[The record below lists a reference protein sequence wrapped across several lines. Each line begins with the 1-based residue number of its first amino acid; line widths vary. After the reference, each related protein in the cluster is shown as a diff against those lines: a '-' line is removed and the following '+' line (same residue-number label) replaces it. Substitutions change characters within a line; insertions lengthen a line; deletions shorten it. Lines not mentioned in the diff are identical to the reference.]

1 MAPARRRAGDW
12 AILLTLSLGFFM
24 TLLDLTIVN
33 IAIPDMRHDLHASLA
48 EIGWVIN
55 AYVIVLAVL
64 MITAGRLGDL
74 RGRRNL
80 FIIGIAVFTLAS
92 AASGLS
98 QTGTELIGARVVQGL
113 GAALLMPQTMAIII
127 AIFPRERRGAAL
139 GVWGGVAALATIAG
153 PTVGGVL
160 VTWRG
165 WRWIFFVNIPLGI
178 LAMILAVAIIPD
190 VRSGRRLPLDLP
202 GVLIASAGLVAITY
216 GLVEGQ
222 SCDWG
227 TVWSFVSIPLILVAG
242 VALLVIF
249 ALVQAL
255 RQERRPLLPFTLF
268 ADRNYAVMA
277 TVSVI
282 ISIGLV
288 GMALPL
294 TLYLQN
300 VLGFSALKA
309 GLTMAPA
316 SLASGFS
323 APFVGKLADQGGK
336 YLLVTG
342 FTLYA
347 TGLISICLVA
357 GPASHWYDLVPG
369 YVITGLGVG
378 FTMSPMQ
385 TIATRNVDPALAGAA
400 SGVLNTTRQTGSA
413 LGSAVVLA
421 LLQNRLAAHAPY
433 VTAMRFALAFPIAM
447 LLLAA
452 VLCAA
457 IRERTS
463 PAVTPATPA
472 TPAFASP
479 DSAGPIHAP
488 APVTPIFVSA
498 PVASAIPP
506 ATPVRPPVLTGLLAA
521 PAVTA
526 APAGTLPAHP
536 FPETP
541 AAAFLPARRRLEVT
555 QMTEPA
561 DRWRRWLVDSRS
573 GDDAQHDHLL
583 TTFLYPL
590 RDELLNRAQI
600 RPGEIVLD
608 VGTGAG
614 LIGYGALDRVGPGGR
629 VIFSDVAP
637 EMVGHCQAA
646 ITAEGMLDRSA
657 FLVASADDLSVLPD
671 AAVDVV
677 TTRSVLVYVADKA
690 AALREFH
697 RVLRPGGRAVLVEP
711 ITPVPADGGFYLGYD
726 LSPVRDLAAKLSAY
740 YTSVAAGAAGPVSS
754 NGSAEPLL
762 SFDDWDLLDL
772 AETAGFG
779 QIHLEVRVDVQAPR
793 PPCPWD
799 RFLRM
804 TPNPLLPTFG
814 QILGDALDRDEAGQ
828 LTAYLR
834 PLVESGAGR
843 RRQAMA
849 GLAAVKA

>member
-1 MAPARRRAGDW
+1 MLAPASRRAGDW

-24 TLLDLTIVN
+24 TLLDLNIVN
-33 IAIPDMRHDLHASLA
+33 IAIPDMRRDLHASLA
-48 EIGWVIN
+48 EVGWIIN
-55 AYVIVLAVL
+55 AYIIVLAVL

-80 FIIGIAVFTLAS
+80 FIGGIAVFTLAS
-92 AASGLS
+92 AASGLA
-98 QTGTELIGARVVQGL
+98 QTGTELIGARVVQGF

-160 VTWRG
+160 VTWKG
-165 WRWIFFVNIPLGI
+165 WRWIFFVNVPLGI
-178 LAMILAVAIIPD
+178 IAMILAVLIIPD
-190 VRSGRRLPLDLP
+190 VRTGKRLPLDLP
-202 GVLIASAGLVAITY
+202 GVLIASAGLVAVTY

-227 TVWSFVSIPLILVAG
+227 TVWSFVSIPLILVTG

-249 ALVQAL
+249 VLVQAL

-268 ADRNYAVMA
+268 RDRNYALMA

-294 TLYLQN
+294 TLYLQT

-323 APFVGKLADQGGK
+323 APFVGKLADKGGK
-336 YLLVTG
+336 YLLITG

-357 GPASHWYDLVPG
+357 GRASHWYDLVPG

-385 TIATRNVDPALAGAA
+385 TIATRNVDPAQAGAA

-421 LLQNRLAAHAPY
+421 VLQNRLAAHVAF
-433 VTAMRFALAFPIAM
+433 VTAMRYALAVPIGV

-452 VLCAA
+452 LLCTA
-457 IRERTS
+457 IRQRS
-463 PAVTPATPA
+463 IP
-472 TPAFASP
+472 
-479 DSAGPIHAP
+479 AP
-488 APVTPIFVSA
+488 ALTPT
-498 PVASAIPP
+498 PP
-506 ATPVRPPVLTGLLAA
+506 SPPTPVKPAPRAPARPLVGLLAA
-521 PAVTA
+521 PTMTVTA
-526 APAGTLPAHP
+526 PVRRHP
-536 FPETP
+536 DTQTP

-561 DRWRRWLVDSRS
+561 DRWRRWLVDDRAS
-573 GDDAQHDHLL
+573 GDPVREQLL
-583 TTFLYPL
+583 TTHLYPL
-590 RDELLNRAQI
+590 RDELLNRALIQ
-600 RPGEIVLD
+600 PGETVLD
-608 VGTGAG
+608 VGTGSG
-614 LIGYGALDRVGPGGR
+614 LIGFGALDRVGPLGR
-629 VIFSDVAP
+629 VIFSDVAA
-637 EMVGHCQAA
+637 EVLGHCRAA
-646 ITAEGMLDRSA
+646 VTAEGLLDQSD
-657 FLVASADDLSVLPD
+657 FLLASADDLYGRGNAS
-671 AAVDVV
+671 VDVV
-677 TTRSVLVYVADKA
+677 TARSVLAYVPDRA

-711 ITPVPADGGFYLGYD
+711 IARLQAGSDTYLGYD
-726 LSPVRDLAAKLSAY
+726 LRPVATVAAKL
-740 YTSVAAGAAGPVSS
+740 TSWYASLVPETGR
-754 NGSAEPLL
+754 PLL
-762 SFDDWDLLDL
+762 GFDDRDLLEL
-772 AETAGFG
+772 AEAAGFG
-779 QIHLEVRVDVQAPR
+779 QIHLELRVDVRASR

-804 TPNPLLPTFG
+804 APSPLLPP
-814 QILGDALDRDEAGQ
+814 LSRALDEALDPREAGL

-834 PLVESGAGR
+834 PLAESGTGR
-843 RRQAMA
+843 RRQSLA
-849 GLAAVKA
+849 GLAAVKS

>member
-1 MAPARRRAGDW
+1 MLAPASRRAGDW

-33 IAIPDMRHDLHASLA
+33 IAIPDMRRDLHASLA
-48 EIGWVIN
+48 EVGWVIN

-80 FIIGIAVFTLAS
+80 FIGGIAVFTVAS
-92 AASGLS
+92 ALSGLARN
-98 QTGTELIGARVVQGL
+98 GTELIAARVVQGF
-113 GAALLMPQTMAIII
+113 GAALLIPQTMAIII

-160 VTWRG
+160 VTWKG

-178 LAMILAVAIIPD
+178 VAMILATAIIPE
-190 VRSGRRLPLDLP
+190 VRTGKRLPLDLP
-202 GVLIASAGLVAITY
+202 GVLIASAGLVAVTY

-227 TVWSFVSIPLILVAG
+227 TVWSFVSIPLILVTG

-249 ALVQAL
+249 VLVQAL

-268 ADRNYAVMA
+268 RDRNYALMA

-294 TLYLQN
+294 TLYLQT
-300 VLGFSALKA
+300 VLGFSAIKA

-316 SLASGFS
+316 SLASGFA
-323 APFVGKLADQGGK
+323 APFVGKLADRGGK

-347 TGLISICLVA
+347 TGLVSICLVA
-357 GPASHWYDLVPG
+357 GTASHWYDLVPG

-385 TIATRNVDPALAGAA
+385 TIATRNVDPAQAGAA

-421 LLQNRLAAHAPY
+421 VLQNRLAAHAGF
-433 VTAMRFALAFPIAM
+433 VTAMRFALAVPISV

-452 VLCAA
+452 LLCTA
-457 IRERTS
+457 IRQRTTPV
-463 PAVTPATPA
+463 PAAA
-472 TPAFASP
+472 
-479 DSAGPIHAP
+479 
-488 APVTPIFVSA
+488 
-498 PVASAIPP
+498 PP
-506 ATPVRPPVLTGLLAA
+506 ATAPPASPAPPVAPTPPPRMVELLAA
-521 PAVTA
+521 PTA
-526 APAGTLPAHP
+526 AVAGPVRR
-536 FPETP
+536 FPESP
-541 AAAFLPARRRLEVT
+541 ATAFLPAHRRPELT

-561 DRWRRWLVDSRS
+561 DRWRRWLVDGHAS
-573 GDDAQHDHLL
+573 GDPSRQHLL
-583 TTFLYPL
+583 TTYLYPL
-590 RDELLNRAQI
+590 RDELLNRALIQ
-600 RPGEIVLD
+600 PGETVLD
-608 VGTGAG
+608 VGTGTG
-614 LIGYGALDRVGPGGR
+614 LIGFGALDRVGPSGR
-629 VIFSDVAP
+629 VVFSDVSAD
-637 EMVGHCQAA
+637 VLGHCRAA
-646 ITAEGMLDRSA
+646 VAAEGLLDQSD
-657 FLVASADDLSVLPD
+657 FLLASADDLTD
-671 AAVDVV
+671 RGNATVDVV
-677 TTRSVLVYVADKA
+677 TARSVLAYVPDRA

-711 ITPVPADGGFYLGYD
+711 ITRLQADSYLGYD
-726 LSPVRDLAAKLSAY
+726 LRPVATLAAKL
-740 YTSVAAGAAGPVSS
+740 TSWYASLVPEPGH
-754 NGSAEPLL
+754 PLL
-762 SFDDWDLLDL
+762 GFDDRELLDL
-772 AETAGFG
+772 AESAGFG
-779 QIHLEVRVDVQAPR
+779 QIHLELRVDVRASR

-804 TPNPLLPTFG
+804 APNPLLPP
-814 QILGDALDRDEAGQ
+814 LARVLDEALDRHEASQ
-828 LTAYLR
+828 LTDYLR
-834 PLVESGAGR
+834 PLVESGTGR
-843 RRQAMA
+843 RHQSLA
-849 GLAAVKA
+849 GLAAVRS

>member
-1 MAPARRRAGDW
+1 VAPARRRAGDW

-24 TLLDLTIVN
+24 TLLDLTIIN
-33 IAIPDMRHDLHASLA
+33 IAIPDMRRDLHASLA

-80 FIIGIAVFTLAS
+80 FITGIAVFTLAS

-98 QTGTELIGARVVQGL
+98 QTGTELIAARVVQGF
-113 GAALLMPQTMAIII
+113 GAALAMPQTMAIII

-160 VTWRG
+160 VTWMG
-165 WRWIFFVNIPLGI
+165 WRWIFFVNVPLGI
-178 LAMILAVAIIPD
+178 VAIIAATAIIPD
-190 VRSGRRLPLDLP
+190 VRSGKRLPLDLP

-222 SCDWG
+222 SSAWG
-227 TVWSFVSIPLILVAG
+227 TVWSFVSIPLIVVAG
-242 VALLVIF
+242 MALLVIF
-249 ALVQAL
+249 VLVQAL

-268 ADRNYAVMA
+268 QDRNYALMA
-277 TVSVI
+277 GVSVI
-282 ISIGLV
+282 ISVGLV

-294 TLYLQN
+294 TLYLQT
-300 VLGFSALKA
+300 VLGFSAIKA

-336 YLLVTG
+336 YLLIIG

-357 GPASHWYDLVPG
+357 GPSSRWYDLVPG

-400 SGVLNTTRQTGSA
+400 SGVLNTARQLGSA

-421 LLQNRLAAHAPY
+421 VLQNRLAAHVPY
-433 VTAMRFALAFPIAM
+433 VTAMRSALAVPVT
-447 LLLAA
+447 LLLLGAL
-452 VLCAA
+452 LCIG
-457 IRERTS
+457 IRERPS
-463 PAVTPATPA
+463 QVT
-472 TPAFASP
+472 
-479 DSAGPIHAP
+479 AP
-488 APVTPIFVSA
+488 APSTSA
-498 PVASAIPP
+498 RSTPVA
-506 ATPVRPPVLTGLLAA
+506 
-521 PAVTA
+521 
-526 APAGTLPAHP
+526 
-536 FPETP
+536 
-541 AAAFLPARRRLEVT
+541 

-561 DRWRRWLVDSRS
+561 DRWRRWLVDRRT
-573 GDDAQHDHLL
+573 GDDAQQQRLL
-583 TTFLYPL
+583 STFLYPL

-600 RPGEIVLD
+600 RPGETVLD

-614 LIGYGALDRVGPGGR
+614 LIGYGALDRVGPAGQ
-629 VIFSDVAP
+629 VIFSDVSP
-637 EMVGHCQAA
+637 DLLGHCQAA
-646 ITAEGMLDRSA
+646 VIAEGLLDRSD
-657 FLVASADDLSVLPD
+657 FLQASADDLNGVKD
-671 AAVDVV
+671 ASVDVV

-690 AALREFH
+690 AALHEFH

-726 LSPVRDLAAKLSAY
+726 LSPVRPIAAKLSAY
-740 YTSVAAGAAGPVSS
+740 YTAVAAAAGPA
-754 NGSAEPLL
+754 GGGDPLL

-772 AETAGFG
+772 AEAAGFS

-793 PPCPWD
+793 APCRWD

-804 TPNPLLPTFG
+804 APNPLLPTFG
-814 QILGDALDRDEAGQ
+814 QVLGQALNHDEAGQ
-828 LTAYLR
+828 LTSYLR
-834 PLVESGAGR
+834 PLVESGRGR
-843 RRQAMA
+843 RRQA
-849 GLAAVKA
+849 LASLTAVKS

>member
-1 MAPARRRAGDW
+1 VAPARRRAGDW

-33 IAIPDMRHDLHASLA
+33 IAIPDMRRDLHASLA

-80 FIIGIAVFTLAS
+80 FITGIAVFTLAS

-98 QTGTELIGARVVQGL
+98 QTGTELIAARVVQGF
-113 GAALLMPQTMAIII
+113 GAALAMPQTMAIII

-160 VTWRG
+160 VTWMG
-165 WRWIFFVNIPLGI
+165 WRWIFFVNVPLGI
-178 LAMILAVAIIPD
+178 VAIIAATAIIPD
-190 VRSGRRLPLDLP
+190 VRSGKRLPLDLP

-222 SCDWG
+222 SSAWG
-227 TVWSFVSIPLILVAG
+227 TVWSFVSIPLIVVAG
-242 VALLVIF
+242 MALLVIF
-249 ALVQAL
+249 VLVQAL

-268 ADRNYAVMA
+268 QDRNYALMA
-277 TVSVI
+277 GVSVI
-282 ISIGLV
+282 ISVGLV

-294 TLYLQN
+294 TLYLQT
-300 VLGFSALKA
+300 VLGFSAIKA

-336 YLLVTG
+336 YLLIIG

-357 GPASHWYDLVPG
+357 GPSSHWYDLVPG

-400 SGVLNTTRQTGSA
+400 SGVLNTARQLGSA

-421 LLQNRLAAHAPY
+421 VLQNRLAAHVPY
-433 VTAMRFALAFPIAM
+433 VTAMRSALAVPVT
-447 LLLAA
+447 LLLLGAL
-452 VLCAA
+452 LCIG
-457 IRERTS
+457 IRERPS
-463 PAVTPATPA
+463 QVT
-472 TPAFASP
+472 
-479 DSAGPIHAP
+479 AP
-488 APVTPIFVSA
+488 APSTSA
-498 PVASAIPP
+498 RSTPVA
-506 ATPVRPPVLTGLLAA
+506 
-521 PAVTA
+521 
-526 APAGTLPAHP
+526 
-536 FPETP
+536 
-541 AAAFLPARRRLEVT
+541 

-561 DRWRRWLVDSRS
+561 DRWRRWLVDRRT
-573 GDDAQHDHLL
+573 GDDAQQQRLL
-583 TTFLYPL
+583 STFLYPL

-600 RPGEIVLD
+600 RPGETVLD

-614 LIGYGALDRVGPGGR
+614 LIGYGALDRVGPAGQ
-629 VIFSDVAP
+629 VIFSDVSP
-637 EMVGHCQAA
+637 DLLGHCQAA
-646 ITAEGMLDRSA
+646 VIAEGLLDRSD
-657 FLVASADDLSVLPD
+657 FLQASADDLNGVRD
-671 AAVDVV
+671 ASVDVV

-690 AALREFH
+690 AALHEFH

-711 ITPVPADGGFYLGYD
+711 ITPVPADSGFYLGYD
-726 LSPVRDLAAKLSAY
+726 LSPVRPIAAKLSAY
-740 YTSVAAGAAGPVSS
+740 YTAVAAAAGPA
-754 NGSAEPLL
+754 GGGDPLL

-772 AETAGFG
+772 AEAAGFS

-793 PPCPWD
+793 APCRWD

-804 TPNPLLPTFG
+804 APNPLLPTFG
-814 QILGDALDRDEAGQ
+814 QVLGQALNHDEAGQ
-828 LTAYLR
+828 LTSYLR
-834 PLVESGAGR
+834 PLVESGRGR
-843 RRQAMA
+843 RRQA
-849 GLAAVKA
+849 LASLTAVKS

>member
-33 IAIPDMRHDLHASLA
+33 IAIPDMRRDLHASLA

-80 FIIGIAVFTLAS
+80 FILGIAVFTLAS
-92 AASGLS
+92 AAAGLS
-98 QTGTELIGARVVQGL
+98 RSGTELIAARIVQGF
-113 GAALLMPQTMAIII
+113 GAALAMPQTMAIII
-127 AIFPRERRGAAL
+127 AIFPRDRRGAAL

-178 LAMILAVAIIPD
+178 VAMVLAVLIIPD
-190 VRSGRRLPLDLP
+190 VRTGRRLPLDLP

-227 TVWSFVSIPLILVAG
+227 TVWSFVSIPLIFVAG

-249 ALVQAL
+249 VLVQAL
-255 RQERRPLLPFTLF
+255 RQARRPLLPFTLF
-268 ADRNYAVMA
+268 QDRNYTLMA
-277 TVSVI
+277 AASVI

-294 TLYLQN
+294 TLYLQT
-300 VLGFSALKA
+300 VLGFSAIKA
-309 GLTMAPA
+309 GLTIAPA

-323 APFVGKLADQGGK
+323 APFAGKLADQGGK
-336 YLLVTG
+336 YLLITG

-421 LLQNRLAAHAPY
+421 ILQNRLAAHVSY
-433 VTAMRFALAFPIAM
+433 VSAMRFALAFPIAM

-457 IRERTS
+457 VRERTLPA
-463 PAVTPATPA
+463 PAVPT
-472 TPAFASP
+472 
-479 DSAGPIHAP
+479 
-488 APVTPIFVSA
+488 APVPRA
-498 PVASAIPP
+498 PVQ
-506 ATPVRPPVLTGLLAA
+506 RPESVLAA
-521 PAVTA
+521 PTA
-526 APAGTLPAHP
+526 APPARPAGP
-536 FPETP
+536 P
-541 AAAFLPARRRLEVT
+541 AAAFRPAHRRLEAT
-555 QMTEPA
+555 PMTEP
-561 DRWRRWLVDSRS
+561 DGPWRRWLHS
-573 GDDAQHDHLL
+573 
-583 TTFLYPL
+583 
-590 RDELLNRAQI
+590 RAQI
-600 RPGEIVLD
+600 QPGETVLD
-608 VGTGAG
+608 VTGGTG
-614 LIGYGALDRVGPGGR
+614 LIGELTGVRD
-629 VIFSDVAP
+629 
-637 EMVGHCQAA
+637 
-646 ITAEGMLDRSA
+646 
-657 FLVASADDLSVLPD
+657 ASI
-671 AAVDVV
+671 DVV
-677 TTRSVLVYVADKA
+677 TAQAILAHASGRA
-690 AALREFH
+690 AALRDIH
-697 RVLRPGGRAVLVEP
+697 RLLRPGGRAVLIEP
-711 ITPVPADGGFYLGYD
+711 VTPGSGPGSHPGY
-726 LSPVRDLAAKLSAY
+726 
-740 YTSVAAGAAGPVSS
+740 
-754 NGSAEPLL
+754 
-762 SFDDWDLLDL
+762 DLLDL
-772 AETAGFG
+772 AEAAGFG
-779 QIHLEVRVDVQAPR
+779 QLHLELHVDVR
-793 PPCPWD
+793 
-799 RFLRM
+799 
-804 TPNPLLPTFG
+804 T
-814 QILGDALDRDEAGQ
+814 
-828 LTAYLR
+828 
-834 PLVESGAGR
+834 GR
-843 RRQAMA
+843 RQS
-849 GLAAVKA
+849 LAALTVVKS

>member
-1 MAPARRRAGDW
+1 VAPARRRAGDW

-33 IAIPDMRHDLHASLA
+33 IAIPDMRRDLHASLA

-98 QTGTELIGARVVQGL
+98 QTGTELIAARVVQGF
-113 GAALLMPQTMAIII
+113 GAAAAMPQTMAIII

-160 VTWRG
+160 VTWMG
-165 WRWIFFVNIPLGI
+165 WRWIFFVNVPLGI
-178 LAMILAVAIIPD
+178 VAIIAATAIIPD
-190 VRSGRRLPLDLP
+190 VRSGKRLPLDLP

-222 SCDWG
+222 SSGWG
-227 TVWSFVSIPLILVAG
+227 PVWSFVSIPLIFVAG

-249 ALVQAL
+249 VLVQAL

-268 ADRNYAVMA
+268 ADRNYALMA
-277 TVSVI
+277 GVSVV
-282 ISIGLV
+282 ISVGLV

-294 TLYLQN
+294 TLYLQT
-300 VLGFSALKA
+300 VLGFSAIKA

-336 YLLVTG
+336 YLLIIG

-357 GPASHWYDLVPG
+357 GPSSHWYDLVPG

-385 TIATRNVDPALAGAA
+385 TIATRDVDPALAGAA
-400 SGVLNTTRQTGSA
+400 SGVLNTARQLGSA

-421 LLQNRLAAHAPY
+421 VLQNRLAAHVPY
-433 VTAMRFALAFPIAM
+433 VTAMRFALAVPIT
-447 LLLAA
+447 LLLLGA
-452 VLCAA
+452 VACVA
-457 IRERTS
+457 IRER
-463 PAVTPATPA
+463 
-472 TPAFASP
+472 
-479 DSAGPIHAP
+479 P
-488 APVTPIFVSA
+488 APDPH
-498 PVASAIPP
+498 PP
-506 ATPVRPPVLTGLLAA
+506 LTAVLAA
-521 PAVTA
+521 PSMAENVPVLA
-526 APAGTLPAHP
+526 AQPDLPY
-536 FPETP
+536 PEYP
-541 AAAFLPARRRLEVT
+541 AAAFLPARRRLEVA
-555 QMTEPA
+555 QMTEPE
-561 DRWRRWLVDSRS
+561 DRWRRWLVDSRT
-573 GDDAQHDHLL
+573 GDDARQQHLL
-583 TTFLYPL
+583 STFLYPL

-600 RPGEIVLD
+600 RPGETVLD

-614 LIGYGALDRVGPGGR
+614 LIGYGALDRVGPAGQ
-629 VIFSDVAP
+629 VIFSDVSP
-637 EMVGHCQAA
+637 DLLGHCQAA
-646 ITAEGMLDRSA
+646 VIAEGLLDRSD
-657 FLVASADDLSVLPD
+657 FLQASADDLNGLKD
-671 AAVDVV
+671 ASVDVV

-690 AALREFH
+690 AALHEFH

-711 ITPVPADGGFYLGYD
+711 ITPVPADGGFHLGYD
-726 LSPVRDLAAKLSAY
+726 LSPVQPIAAKLSAY
-740 YTSVAAGAAGPVSS
+740 YTAVAAAAGPA
-754 NGSAEPLL
+754 GGGDPLL

-772 AETAGFG
+772 AEAAGFG

-804 TPNPLLPTFG
+804 APNPLLPTFG
-814 QILGDALDRDEAGQ
+814 QVLGQALDRDEAGQ
-828 LTAYLR
+828 LTDYLR
-834 PLVESGAGR
+834 PLVESGRGR
-843 RRQAMA
+843 RRQALA

>member
-33 IAIPDMRHDLHASLA
+33 IAIPDMRRDLHASLA

-80 FIIGIAVFTLAS
+80 FILGIAVFTLAS
-92 AASGLS
+92 AAAGLS
-98 QTGTELIGARVVQGL
+98 RSGTELIAARIVQGF
-113 GAALLMPQTMAIII
+113 GAALAMPQTMAIII
-127 AIFPRERRGAAL
+127 AIFPRDRRGAAL

-178 LAMILAVAIIPD
+178 VAMILATAIIPGI
-190 VRSGRRLPLDLP
+190 RTGRRLPLDLP

-227 TVWSFVSIPLILVAG
+227 TVWSFVSIPLIFVAG

-249 ALVQAL
+249 VLVQAL
-255 RQERRPLLPFTLF
+255 RQARRPLLPFTLF
-268 ADRNYAVMA
+268 QDRNYTLMA
-277 TVSVI
+277 AASVI

-294 TLYLQN
+294 TLYLQT
-300 VLGFSALKA
+300 VLGFSAIKA
-309 GLTMAPA
+309 GLTIAPA

-336 YLLVTG
+336 YLLITG

-357 GPASHWYDLVPG
+357 GPASHWYDLLPG

-421 LLQNRLAAHAPY
+421 ILQNRLAAHVSY
-433 VTAMRFALAFPIAM
+433 VSAMRFALAFPIAM

-457 IRERTS
+457 VRERTLPA
-463 PAVTPATPA
+463 PAVPT
-472 TPAFASP
+472 
-479 DSAGPIHAP
+479 
-488 APVTPIFVSA
+488 APVPRA
-498 PVASAIPP
+498 PVQ
-506 ATPVRPPVLTGLLAA
+506 RPESVLAA
-521 PAVTA
+521 PIA
-526 APAGTLPAHP
+526 APPALPAGP
-536 FPETP
+536 P
-541 AAAFLPARRRLEVT
+541 AAAFRPAHRRLEAT
-555 QMTEPA
+555 PMTEP
-561 DRWRRWLVDSRS
+561 DGPWRRWLHS
-573 GDDAQHDHLL
+573 
-583 TTFLYPL
+583 
-590 RDELLNRAQI
+590 RAQI
-600 RPGEIVLD
+600 QPGETVLD
-608 VGTGAG
+608 VTGGTG
-614 LIGYGALDRVGPGGR
+614 LIGELTGVRD
-629 VIFSDVAP
+629 
-637 EMVGHCQAA
+637 
-646 ITAEGMLDRSA
+646 
-657 FLVASADDLSVLPD
+657 ASI
-671 AAVDVV
+671 DVV
-677 TTRSVLVYVADKA
+677 TAQAILAHASGRA
-690 AALREFH
+690 AALRDIH
-697 RVLRPGGRAVLVEP
+697 RLLRPGGRAVLIEP
-711 ITPVPADGGFYLGYD
+711 VTPGSGPGSHPGY
-726 LSPVRDLAAKLSAY
+726 
-740 YTSVAAGAAGPVSS
+740 
-754 NGSAEPLL
+754 
-762 SFDDWDLLDL
+762 DLLDL
-772 AETAGFG
+772 AEAAGFG
-779 QIHLEVRVDVQAPR
+779 QLHLELHVDVR
-793 PPCPWD
+793 
-799 RFLRM
+799 
-804 TPNPLLPTFG
+804 T
-814 QILGDALDRDEAGQ
+814 
-828 LTAYLR
+828 
-834 PLVESGAGR
+834 GR
-843 RRQAMA
+843 RQS
-849 GLAAVKA
+849 LAALTVVKS

>member
-1 MAPARRRAGDW
+1 MLAPARRRAGDW

-33 IAIPDMRHDLHASLA
+33 IAIPDMRRDLHASLA
-48 EIGWVIN
+48 ESGWGIN

-80 FIIGIAVFTLAS
+80 FIIGIAIFTLAS

-98 QTGTELIGARVVQGL
+98 RTGTELIGARIVQGF

-127 AIFPRERRGAAL
+127 AIFPRDRRGAAL

-160 VTWRG
+160 VSWKG

-178 LAMILAVAIIPD
+178 VAMILAVLIIPD
-190 VRSGRRLPLDLP
+190 VRSGKRLPLDLP

-227 TVWSFVSIPLILVAG
+227 TVWSFISIPLIFVTG

-249 ALVQAL
+249 VLVQAL

-268 ADRNYAVMA
+268 RDRNYALMA

-294 TLYLQN
+294 TLYLQT
-300 VLGFSALKA
+300 VLGFSAIKA

-323 APFVGKLADQGGK
+323 APFVGKLADKGGK
-336 YLLVTG
+336 YLLITG
-342 FTLYA
+342 FALYA

-421 LLQNRLAAHAPY
+421 VLQNRLAAHVSY
-433 VTAMRFALAFPIAM
+433 VTAMRFALAVPISV
-447 LLLAA
+447 LLLGA
-452 VLCAA
+452 VACTA
-457 IRERTS
+457 IRQRMA
-463 PAVTPATPA
+463 PAPALAPA
-472 TPAFASP
+472 PAR
-479 DSAGPIHAP
+479 AP
-488 APVTPIFVSA
+488 APV
-498 PVASAIPP
+498 PV
-506 ATPVRPPVLTGLLAA
+506 PVQPRFPGMLAA
-521 PAVTA
+521 PTVTA
-526 APAGTLPAHP
+526 APARRY
-536 FPETP
+536 PEPP
-541 AAAFLPARRRLEVT
+541 AAAFLPSSRRLARAGGEASVPARGDPQGPVNPGTEVAR
-555 QMTEPA
+555 MTGPT
-561 DRWRRWLVDSRS
+561 DRWRRWLVDGRS
-573 GDDAQHDHLL
+573 GDDAYREHLL

-590 RDELLNRAQI
+590 RDELLNRALIQ
-600 RPGEIVLD
+600 PGETVLD
-608 VGTGAG
+608 VGTGTG
-614 LIGYGALDRVGPGGR
+614 LIGYGALDRAGPSGT
-629 VIFSDVAP
+629 VIFSDISADVL
-637 EMVGHCQAA
+637 GHCRAA
-646 ITAEGMLDRSA
+646 VTAEGLLDQCD
-657 FLVASADDLSVLPD
+657 FLQASADDLIGLKNSS
-671 AAVDVV
+671 VDVV
-677 TTRSVLVYVADKA
+677 TTRSVLVYVPDKA

-711 ITPVPADGGFYLGYD
+711 IARTQAGHDSFLGYD
-726 LSPVRDLAAKLSAY
+726 LRPMAAIAAKLTAY
-740 YTSVAAGAAGPVSS
+740 YAGLAPAAGDQ
-754 NGSAEPLL
+754 LL
-762 SFDDWDLLDL
+762 SFDDGDLLDL
-772 AETAGFG
+772 AEAAGFG
-779 QIHLEVRVDVQAPR
+779 EIHLELRVDVRTSRQ
-793 PPCPWD
+793 PCPWD

-804 TPNPLLPTFG
+804 SPNPLLPTVG
-814 QILGDALDRDEAGQ
+814 QVLGEALDRREAGE
-828 LTAYLR
+828 LTSYLR
-834 PLVESGAGR
+834 PLVETGTGR
-843 RRQAMA
+843 RRQALA
-849 GLAAVKA
+849 GLAAIKS